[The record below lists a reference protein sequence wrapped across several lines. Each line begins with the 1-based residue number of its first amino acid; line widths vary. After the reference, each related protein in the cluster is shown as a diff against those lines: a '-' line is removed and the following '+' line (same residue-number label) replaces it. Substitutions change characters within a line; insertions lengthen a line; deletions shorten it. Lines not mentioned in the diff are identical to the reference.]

1 VALKTSVLA
10 LMLNSYN
17 RQHVARPSSARRAS
31 SLVFLVGATCLFAT
45 TGLAADGDYATRRAA
60 VVKKCQAIEPSASQS
75 GLFFNPDG
83 YRSFYV
89 RSQCFQDAAVQFRD
103 ATLCAD
109 VRQRR
114 ALLSSSWG
122 YTAARCRML
131 VSEGVS
137 SDRRE
142 LEGIARRYVTAG
154 ITLRDFRVERNGNGR
169 DVDIIPV
176 FAGTYGHAYTLSLE
190 IVRLDAPPVLLH
202 SAGYYVDEE
211 SNLRIYIPQTDIR
224 QRFPAFAMNKPYT
237 VRATLTLDVGMGG
250 QSGYWSD
257 AFIESVFPM
266 RDRSRSITR
275 QISFGGVV

>member
-1 VALKTSVLA
+1 
-10 LMLNSYN
+10 
-17 RQHVARPSSARRAS
+17 
-31 SLVFLVGATCLFAT
+31 VGATCLFAT
-45 TGLAADGDYATRRAA
+45 TGLAAADGDYATRRAA
-60 VVKKCQAIEPSASQS
+60 VVKKCQAIDPSASQS